1 MSGDFRIYTLLL
13 TVMNGVHEICQE
25 TSETFE
31 FRTLNFERKPGIRD
45 TGEEQ
50 SGLSADVGSPF
61 RPDGSDQMVQT
72 SSNSDNN
79 GTCSRNPS
87 PCYSFLP
94 CSGYKALF
102 LRRKRALLH

>member
-31 FRTLNFERKPGIRD
+31 FRTLNFERKPGIRGKNRAGCQP
-45 TGEEQ
+45 TWG
-50 SGLSADVGSPF
+50 
-61 RPDGSDQMVQT
+61 RRSDQMVQT
-72 SSNSDNN
+72 SSNSDNH

-87 PCYSFLP
+87 LLLFFPTM

-102 LRRKRALLH
+102 LKRKRALLY